1 MIRLA
6 TFSYLCA
13 VIKRMLEEHNMRSL
27 KKRLQQVFLFLY
39 VVLFIGIYVVQLPEM
54 DNLIEKIEN
63 QLAEHDDAHSTGL
76 SIEDEV
82 EVNDTKIP
90 AFFYPEIHAN
100 RFDNPLMKNKFSY
113 SLDYQGL
120 EFDLISPPPQL
131 PTFC

>member
-13 VIKRMLEEHNMRSL
+13 VIKRMLEEHHMRSL

-39 VVLFIGIYVVQLPEM
+39 VVLFIGVYVVQLPEM

-63 QLAEHDDAHSTGL
+63 QLAEHEDAQSNGL

-90 AFFYPEIHAN
+90 TFFYPEIHTS
-100 RFDNPLMKNKFSY
+100 RFDNSLVKNKFSY

>member
-1 MIRLA
+1 MALLA
-6 TFSYLCA
+6 TFSYLCT

-39 VVLFIGIYVVQLPEM
+39 VVLFIGVYVVQLPEM

-63 QLAEHDDAHSTGL
+63 QLAEHEDAQSNGL

-90 AFFYPEIHAN
+90 TIFYPEIHTS
-100 RFDNPLMKNKFSY
+100 RFDNPLVKNKFSY